1 MKREELLSKFKQLT
15 TEKEKLNKKTYTY
28 DVKIPCMQLGK
39 ICGMSLPAIKTAYCV
54 IDEMTSINDKI
65 INELNIDVNLFND
78 TEKAEYSSFEGYT
91 REQWIKDFKMRVSEL
106 QDNRRLENINK
117 ALPVIEKWLSD
128 DDLFR
133 LDMEKIEAI
142 LASI

>member
-15 TEKEKLNKKTYTY
+15 AEKEKLNKKTYTY
-28 DVKIPCMQLGK
+28 SVKIPCMQLGK

-78 TEKAEYSSFEGYT
+78 AEKAEYSSFEGYT
-91 REQWIKDFKMRVSEL
+91 RDQWMKDFKIRVSEL